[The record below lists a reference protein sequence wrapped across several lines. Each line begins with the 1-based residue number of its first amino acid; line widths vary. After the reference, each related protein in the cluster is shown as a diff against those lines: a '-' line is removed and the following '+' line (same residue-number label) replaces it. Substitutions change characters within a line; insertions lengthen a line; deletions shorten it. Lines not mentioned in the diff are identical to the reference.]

1 MKLPILAF
9 LFTFAAFGSALAAD
23 SNISVE
29 HAWARPTA
37 TSVANGAAYL
47 TIKNTGEADD
57 TLTGAE
63 TSAAAKA
70 ELHESSMEGGVMKMR
85 PLGDVTVPAGGSVEF
100 KPGGKHIM
108 LLGLKAP
115 LMAGQSFTLTLHFKN
130 AGAQTVNVDVADKAP
145 AASMGGMGGMPG
157 MNMH

>member
-1 MKLPILAF
+1 MKLPILAL
-9 LFTFAAFGSALAAD
+9 LFAFTTSSAAWAAD
-23 SNISVE
+23 GPITIE
-29 HAWARPTA
+29 QAWARPTA
-37 TSVANGAAYL
+37 ASVANGAAYL
-47 TIKNTGEADD
+47 TIKNTGKTDD

-70 ELHESSMEGGVMKMR
+70 ELHESSMEGNVMKMR
-85 PLGDVTVPAGGSVEF
+85 PLGDVTVPAGGSAEF

-130 AGAQTVNVDVADKAP
+130 AGANDK
-145 AASMGGMGGMPG
+145 
-157 MNMH
+157 NCRVKR

>member
-1 MKLPILAF
+1 MKLPILAS
-9 LFTFAAFGSALAAD
+9 LFAFATLSAAQAMD
-23 SNISVE
+23 GPITIE

-37 TSVANGAAYL
+37 ASVANGAAYL
-47 TIKNTGEADD
+47 TIKNTGKADD

-70 ELHESSMEGGVMKMR
+70 ELHESSMEGNVMKMR
-85 PLGDVTVPAGGSVEF
+85 PLGDVTVPAGGSAEF

-115 LMAGQSFTLTLHFKN
+115 LMAGQSFTLTLHFKS
-130 AGAQTVNVDVADKAP
+130 AGAETVKVDVVEKAP
-145 AASMGGMGGMPG
+145 AESMGGMGGMPG
-157 MNMH
+157 MDMH